1 MKGIIL
7 ASSVY
12 LACLMLFAVGAPGW
26 PLVWVLV
33 SASLLTC
40 GLMLVVLLAAAG
52 HDAPVAETADKK
64 S

>member
-26 PLVWVLV
+26 PLGWVLV
-33 SASLLTC
+33 SASLLTF
-40 GLMLVVLLAAAG
+40 GVMLVVLLAAAG
-52 HDAPVAETADKK
+52 HVPVAETVEDKG
-64 S
+64 